1 MAFIGSYILVIAFEN
16 ANLHKRFALKILM
29 TVGPQPRWLLFGTML
44 SASCLSMVSSIQHCN
59 FHFFFFSSTLLFTV
73 YQQHNVMCPSFA
85 HC

>member
-44 SASCLSMVSSIQHCN
+44 SASCLSMVSSI
-59 FHFFFFSSTLLFTV
+59 
-73 YQQHNVMCPSFA
+73 
-85 HC
+85 